1 MKGLVCSGIVI
12 HSQLESEGSDGRGRV
27 FISTVKWNS
36 QRDRLPF
43 VTQITAKISTINFRM
58 CEWHDLKHI
67 LTSFFIRKVVGR
79 CSTQEKE
86 ILWCLIGS
94 EKEEVIK
101 VVSCKT
107 GFAGGSTPPCQ
118 LMAPSKDFDIIV
130 SVATKLMVT
139 SFAKV

>member
-1 MKGLVCSGIVI
+1 MKGLACSGIVI
-12 HSQLESEGSDGRGRV
+12 HLQLESEGSDGRGRV
-27 FISTVKWNS
+27 FISTVKWN
-36 QRDRLPF
+36 RDRLPF

-58 CEWHDLKHI
+58 CEWHGLKHI

-79 CSTQEKE
+79 YTKREKE

-107 GFAGGSTPPCQ
+107 GFAGGSAPCQ